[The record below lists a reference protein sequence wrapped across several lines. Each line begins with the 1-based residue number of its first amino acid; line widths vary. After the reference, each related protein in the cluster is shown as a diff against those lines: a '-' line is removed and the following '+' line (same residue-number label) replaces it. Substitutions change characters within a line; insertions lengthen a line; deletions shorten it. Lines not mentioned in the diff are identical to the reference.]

1 MQFFPRSAT
10 MASSGSILIVEDEW
24 VVARDMQRC
33 LQDAGYRVT
42 GLVSSPAEALEQ
54 IDADTPDLVLIDIVL
69 GPHDGME
76 LAERLQERDLPFVY
90 VTAHTDPDTL
100 TRAKETGPLGYVV
113 KPFDDRQLRS
123 TIELALHAAEQRRKA
138 GESAE
143 EPVERARV
151 AALEQ
156 GMQKIAELVKELGL
170 VAPDVI
176 HHRPEVE
183 AILAQ
188 LSARER
194 QIVELL
200 LASRRVPG
208 IAGALGISPHT
219 VRNHLKAV
227 FRKLGV
233 HSQEELLELLRNA
246 SEPHR
251 QAPEPTA

>member
-1 MQFFPRSAT
+1 MDSPA
-10 MASSGSILIVEDEW
+10 GILIVEDEW

-33 LQDAGYRVT
+33 LEDAGYRVT
-42 GLVSSPAEALEQ
+42 AVVSTRS
-54 IDADTPDLVLIDIVL
+54 DAVLQVGADRPDLALIDIVL
-69 GPHDGME
+69 GRDDGIA
-76 LAERLQERDLPFVY
+76 LAHQLRGLGVPFVY
-90 VTAHTDPDTL
+90 VTAHTDPETL
-100 TRAKETGPLGYVV
+100 TRAKESGPLGYVV

-123 TIELALHAAEQRRKA
+123 TLELALHAAQAPRPA
-138 GESAE
+138 GETGAGSASH
-143 EPVERARV
+143 ARV

-156 GMQKIAELVKELGL
+156 GMQRIAELVKELGL
-170 VAPDVI
+170 AALDSG

-183 AILAQ
+183 ALLKQ

-208 IAGALGISPHT
+208 IATTLGISPHT

-233 HSQEELLELLRNA
+233 HSQEALVDLLRSPGIDVLHA
-246 SEPHR
+246 DEVSL
-251 QAPEPTA
+251 